1 MLHYRQ
7 MTLGARNDEAR
18 TVEASLSSEQPVFR
32 AQYGLDEVLVHQPDA
47 VDLTRAPLPLLTSHD
62 RNSTPV
68 GIIENIRI
76 EHGKLRGLLKFGGS
90 SRAKDVWEDV
100 AAGVLRS
107 ISIGYEI
114 IKGGAEGDVY
124 RVTRW
129 RPYEASLVSVPADP
143 TVGIGRSIE
152 GVHHM
157 EEQQNESS
165 VHMSR
170 SQRRGANRSEAESRQ
185 AMIEIQAMAGQFSIP
200 PHQVQDF
207 IRESGFDLDGFR
219 RFVLSQQRDSG
230 GLRPAES
237 YDALGMS
244 NRELQQY
251 SFVRAIKAQI
261 DPKYAAREAG
271 LEMEASRA
279 MGKQLGREAQG
290 LFVPAEVLQSRAMVA
305 GTLGEGGYLRP
316 TEHLGSSFIDVLRNA
331 SHVMSLNVTKL
342 NSLQGDVQIP
352 KKTGASSAY
361 WVDEG
366 NPPTQTSMGFS
377 QVQLKPKTVAGWT
390 EYTRKLMLQASPDI
404 ETLVRADLAS
414 TIAVEVDRACISGS
428 GLGAE
433 PQGILNTVGVALVSI
448 GDNGGA
454 PTWEYVLDLEQALA
468 LSNADQGA
476 LAYLTTTKVRR
487 KLKSTLKVSGDAGAG
502 FVWQDGAQPG
512 IGSMNGYRAL
522 ASNNVPNNLTK
533 GTGTNLSAMILGNWS
548 DLFVGQWG
556 GLDLLVD
563 PYSLGTTGGFR
574 VTAFLDLD
582 VALRRTESFAVITD
596 IVTT

>member
-7 MTLGARNDEAR
+7 MTLGALDDVAR

-32 AQYGLDEVLVHQPDA
+32 AQLGLDEVLVHLPEA

-76 EHGKLRGLLKFGGS
+76 EGGKLRGLLRFGGS

-100 AAGVLRS
+100 KAGVLRS

-114 IKGGAEGDVY
+114 LKGAPEGSAY

-157 EEQQNESS
+157 EQQQNEPGMN
-165 VHMSR
+165 MSR
-170 SQRRGANRSEAESRQ
+170 SQRRSATRSEAESRQ
-185 AMIEIQAMAGQFSIP
+185 AMIEIQAMAGQFNIP
-200 PHQVQDF
+200 PRQVQDF
-207 IRESGFDLDGFR
+207 IRESGFDLDAFR
-219 RFVLSQQRDSG
+219 QFVISNMPDTG
-230 GLRPAES
+230 GLRAAES
-237 YDALGMS
+237 YGELGMS
-244 NRELQQY
+244 RSELQQF

-279 MGKQLGREAQG
+279 MAKQLGREPQG
-290 LFVPAEVLQSRAMVA
+290 LFVPAEVLQSRAMVV
-305 GTLGEGGYLRP
+305 GTPGEGGYLRP

-331 SHVMSLNVTKL
+331 SHVMSLNVSQL

-352 KKTGASSAY
+352 KKTGATSAY
-361 WVDEG
+361 WVEEG
-366 NPPTQTSMGFS
+366 NPPTQSAMGFS
-377 QVQLKPKTVAGWT
+377 QVLLKPKTVAGWT

-404 ETLVRADLAS
+404 ETLVRADLAA
-414 TIAVEVDRACISGS
+414 TIAVEVDRACINGS
-428 GLGAE
+428 GQGAE
-433 PQGILNTVGVALVSI
+433 PLGILNTVGVASVPI
-448 GDNGGA
+448 GTHGGA
-454 PTWEYVLDLEQALA
+454 PTWEHVLDLEQALA

-502 FVWQDGAQPG
+502 FVWQDGTQPG

-522 ASNNVPNNLTK
+522 ASNNVPSNLTK
-533 GTGTNLSAMILGNWS
+533 GDGTNLSAMILGNWS
-548 DLFVGQWG
+548 DLFIGQWG

-582 VALRRTESFAVITD
+582 VALRRTESFAVIKD
-596 IVTT
+596 IVTA